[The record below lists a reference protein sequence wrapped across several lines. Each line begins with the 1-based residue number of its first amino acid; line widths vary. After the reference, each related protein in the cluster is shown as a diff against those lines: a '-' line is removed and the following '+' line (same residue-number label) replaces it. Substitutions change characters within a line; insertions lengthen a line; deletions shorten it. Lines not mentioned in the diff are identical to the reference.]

1 MGGPRLRFVCSVS
14 FALALC
20 APGAALGSVTIGSDL
35 THAGSSDHNCD
46 ASGPNAGCTIIETAL
61 AGRQLT
67 DPLDGVI
74 VRWRVRD
81 YGSGSVTLRVVRL
94 LASTAGS
101 PPWEVGFLRSSVA
114 QQAGSAGVVT
124 FAASPPIPIAAG
136 DTIGVTGSADNI
148 RGFFVG
154 GGMGATDTIMSQ
166 PNPPDGSTQ
175 LSTNIN
181 SQNFDWLYNADIVA
195 PPTSTATAATC
206 PGGTGATI
214 TVTADPDPATGPKAV
229 HYKIDGGPEQVT
241 ATIGAPGVATVSVP
255 TGLHT
260 LEYWGEDQLGQQEA
274 THHTIPAGCRP
285 PPVAT
290 VARITA
296 LSETNPTFAAAS
308 ASTPLTGHTAR
319 GHQRGTT
326 FSFSLDQPATVTVTI
341 KRTTAGRLVSRAC
354 KPATK
359 ARRHKPRC
367 TLYTAVATLT
377 RTGHSALNK
386 LPFTGRIRHKALSP
400 GRYQAGF
407 TATDSA
413 GTSKALTIAFSM
425 VKR

>member
-1 MGGPRLRFVCSVS
+1 M
-14 FALALC
+14 
-20 APGAALGSVTIGSDL
+20 TIGSDL
-35 THAGSSDHNCD
+35 THVGSSDHNCD
-46 ASGPNAGCTIIETAL
+46 ATGPNAGCTIIQTAL

-67 DPLDGVI
+67 APLDGVI

-154 GGMGATDTIMSQ
+154 AGMGASDTIMAE
-166 PNPPDGSTQ
+166 PNPPDSSNQ
-175 LSTNIN
+175 LSTSIN

-195 PPTSTATAATC
+195 PPTSTATAAAC

-229 HYKIDGGPEQVT
+229 HYKIDGGPEQLT
-241 ATIGAPGVATVSVP
+241 ATIGVPGVATVSVP
-255 TGLHT
+255 TGVHT
-260 LEYWGEDQLGQQEA
+260 IEYWGEDQLGQQEA
-274 THHTIPAGCRP
+274 THHTIAAGCTPP

-290 VARITA
+290 VARITS
-296 LSETNPTFAAAS
+296 LSETNSTFAAAS
-308 ASTPLTGHTAR
+308 ASTPLTGQTAR
-319 GHQRGTT
+319 RHQRGTT
-326 FSFSLDQPATVTVTI
+326 FFFSLDQPATVTVAI
-341 KRTTAGRLVSRAC
+341 QRTSTGRLVNRAC
-354 KPATK
+354 KLATR
-359 ARRHKPRC
+359 ARRHKPKC
-367 TLYTAVATLT
+367 TLHTPVATLT

-386 LPFTGRIRHKALSP
+386 LPFTGRIGNKALPP
-400 GRYQAGF
+400 GRYQASF
-407 TATDSA
+407 SATNSA
-413 GTSKALTIAFSM
+413 GTSEALTIAFSI